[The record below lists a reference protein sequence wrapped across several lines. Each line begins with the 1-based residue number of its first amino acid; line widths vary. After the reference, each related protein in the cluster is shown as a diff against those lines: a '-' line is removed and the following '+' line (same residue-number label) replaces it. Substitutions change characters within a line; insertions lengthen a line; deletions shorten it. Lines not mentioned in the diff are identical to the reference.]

1 MSTPTPR
8 DLDPKFE
15 KTDPPTEENAPE
27 ETEPMLVH
35 RVNFLDEDGVQHQ
48 KEHRV
53 PVKDWPAYAEKHGF

>member
-1 MSTPTPR
+1 MPDPR

-15 KTDPPTEENAPE
+15 KTEPPTDVE

-35 RVNFLDEDGVQHQ
+35 RVSFLDENGVQHQ